1 MDNKKSAALRQGALV
16 FIALAVL
23 TAVEYGIAISIN
35 NTLLLFVALLIKA
48 VLVVYFYM
56 HVSRVLSPEEGGH

>member
-1 MDNKKSAALRQGALV
+1 MDNKKSAALRQGVLV

-23 TAVEYGIAISIN
+23 TAIEYGIAVSIN

-48 VLVVYFYM
+48 ALVVYFYM
-56 HVSRVLSPEEGGH
+56 HISRLRSPEEGGH